1 MNFNV
6 DKLIDKLTPKN
17 ITNKITSYSIGG
29 VPAITYGFLGI
40 TVILLSTVHFMSNDT
55 DSSTAS
61 SAQEPSS
68 SEKQDEPEPANES
81 EPEPVKESEPEPAKE
96 SEPEPAKE
104 SEPEPAIE
112 SEPNAMNDSEISND
126 KPESYEDIPE
136 ERKKEQEEDVYGGSA
151 LDGGALDGGALDGGI
166 KRRKKSKSKKSK
178 LSRKKTLRK
187 NKKQKKGRVQIK
199 EISPKVSSFVQK

>member
-68 SEKQDEPEPANES
+68 SEKQDEPEPTNES
-81 EPEPVKESEPEPAKE
+81 EPEPEPAKE
-96 SEPEPAKE
+96 SEPEPEPAKE
-104 SEPEPAIE
+104 SEPEPTNE
-112 SEPNAMNDSEISND
+112 SEPDAMNDSELSNN
-126 KPESYEDIPE
+126 KPESYETIPE
-136 ERKKEQEEDVYGGSA
+136 ERKKEQKEDVY
-151 LDGGALDGGALDGGI
+151 DGGALDGGI

-199 EISPKVSSFVQK
+199 EFSPKVSSFVQK